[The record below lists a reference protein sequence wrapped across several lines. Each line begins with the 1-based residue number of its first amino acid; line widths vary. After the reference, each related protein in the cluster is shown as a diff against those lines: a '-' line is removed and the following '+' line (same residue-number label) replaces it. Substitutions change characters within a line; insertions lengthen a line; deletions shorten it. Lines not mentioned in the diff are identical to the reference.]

1 MFFSLQKEMDK
12 IKLRSEL
19 PEKEP
24 NIHGREKEID
34 NIVQALVGK
43 NCRTLAGFL
52 VTGTAG
58 VGKSTV
64 AIQAGYRLKDEFAAT
79 VKYCSLRGAYKGGR
93 GLL

>member
-1 MFFSLQKEMDK
+1 MDK

-24 NIHGREKEID
+24 NIHGRGEEID
-34 NIVQALVGK
+34 NIVKALVGK
-43 NCRTLAGFL
+43 SCRTLAGFL

-64 AIQAGYRLKDEFAAT
+64 AIQAGYRLKDEVEAI
-79 VKYCSLRGAYKGGR
+79 VRYCSLEVHIKRAER
-93 GLL
+93 MTAW